1 MMNVIKKEKKYLLIL
16 FGLIT
21 LIALMCFLPSLLKG
35 VPITFGT
42 DIKPQWFEFY
52 TEFKNLIRSFIK
64 ERQLPFYSWNL
75 FLGNNFWASKGYY
88 LIGDIYNYI
97 DLLLYNIKFKCYV
110 VIKLKIT
117 ELKKAHTG
125 QIQINKNIDKY

>member
-1 MMNVIKKEKKYLLIL
+1 MIMKNISEKILQKLIL
-16 FGLIT
+16 ENISS
-21 LIALMCFLPSLLKG
+21 FLRELGAGFSYIDNEYK
-35 VPITFGT
+35 
-42 DIKPQWFEFY
+42 
-52 TEFKNLIRSFIK
+52 IK
-64 ERQLPFYSWNL
+64 EDNT
-75 FLGNNFWASKGYY
+75 
-88 LIGDIYNYI
+88 YNYI

>member
-1 MMNVIKKEKKYLLIL
+1 MIMKNISEKILQKLIL
-16 FGLIT
+16 ENISS
-21 LIALMCFLPSLLKG
+21 FLRELGAGFSYIDNEYK
-35 VPITFGT
+35 
-42 DIKPQWFEFY
+42 IK
-52 TEFKNLIRSFIK
+52 
-64 ERQLPFYSWNL
+64 
-75 FLGNNFWASKGYY
+75 A
-88 LIGDIYNYI
+88 GDIYNYI

>member
-1 MMNVIKKEKKYLLIL
+1 MIMKNISEKILQKLIL
-16 FGLIT
+16 ENISS
-21 LIALMCFLPSLLKG
+21 FLRELGAGFSYIDNEYK
-35 VPITFGT
+35 
-42 DIKPQWFEFY
+42 IK
-52 TEFKNLIRSFIK
+52 
-64 ERQLPFYSWNL
+64 
-75 FLGNNFWASKGYY
+75 A
-88 LIGDIYNYI
+88 GDIYKYI

>member
-1 MMNVIKKEKKYLLIL
+1 MKNISEKILQKLIL
-16 FGLIT
+16 ENISS
-21 LIALMCFLPSLLKG
+21 FLRELGAGFSYIDNEYK
-35 VPITFGT
+35 
-42 DIKPQWFEFY
+42 IK
-52 TEFKNLIRSFIK
+52 
-64 ERQLPFYSWNL
+64 
-75 FLGNNFWASKGYY
+75 AGY
-88 LIGDIYNYI
+88 IYNYI